1 MSQWDFGMPPAED
14 HDSPDATDPFPPP
27 AYQPGGNYEQYRQ
40 YDRYDEYGEEI
51 VSPITYERDPYY
63 PGPDPSAGPDPYAAG
78 PDPYAAGPD
87 PYARPAPGH
96 ASRASFEPVQP
107 WQPTRPTQPEQPTQ
121 PVPVW
126 PDESWPPRV
135 GRGGGRRRW
144 LVPSLVGAAAAAV
157 GLALFLTNG
166 GGGTP
171 RATRS
176 APPLQPV
183 QPAASSPPAR
193 PAGAAALT
201 MTQAQQALAGYTTAN
216 NQANAQRSGTM
227 LATIETGSSYA
238 IDTGLYRQQQAQHAA
253 PYPAF
258 APVRALYYI
267 PRQAAAAYPH
277 WFVAKVF
284 NAYMSN
290 PKKVTGTEYV
300 VFTQAAPGAP
310 WKNAIEPYVL
320 SGASVPQITVGADG
334 LATPVPAGTA
344 SLAVSPARIGQ
355 LTAASLDGTGTLGD
369 PGNLADRLDAK
380 FWQSKVPAASV
391 TDQHATAGGQVFGL
405 ATAGGGALLFYTDTA
420 ELTLTPP
427 QGETLH
433 LSIPGFYSGGQA
445 LSRAGVG
452 YLEQFATYVPPR
464 GGTGL
469 RVVADYSGITAAH

>member
-14 HDSPDATDPFPPP
+14 HDSPDATAPFPPP

-51 VSPITYERDPYY
+51 ASPITYERDPYY
-63 PGPDPSAGPDPYAAG
+63 PGPDPYAAG
-78 PDPYAAGPD
+78 PDPYAAGPYAAGPD
-87 PYARPAPGH
+87 PYAGPAPGQ
-96 ASRASFEPVQP
+96 ASRASFGPVQP
-107 WQPTRPTQPEQPTQ
+107 EPPTQPT
-121 PVPVW
+121 PVW
-126 PDESWPPRV
+126 PGESWPPPA
-135 GRGGGRRRW
+135 GGGRRRW
-144 LVPSLVGAAAAAV
+144 LVPSLVAAAAAAV
-157 GLALFLTNG
+157 GLGLFLTSG
-166 GGGTP
+166 GGGTAS
-171 RATRS
+171 ATRS

-193 PAGAAALT
+193 PAGAGPLT
-201 MTQAQQALAGYTTAN
+201 MAQAQQVMAGYTTAN

-227 LATIETGSSYA
+227 LATVETGSSFA

-258 APVRALYYI
+258 APMRALYYI
-267 PRQAAAAYPH
+267 PRQAAATYPH

-300 VFTQAAPGAP
+300 VFTQAGPGAP
-310 WKNAIEPYVL
+310 WKNTVEPYML

-334 LATPVPAGTA
+334 LATPVPADTA

-380 FWQSKVPAASV
+380 FWQSKVPAASI

>member
-14 HDSPDATDPFPPP
+14 HDSPDATAAFPPP

-51 VSPITYERDPYY
+51 ASPITYERDPYY
-63 PGPDPSAGPDPYAAG
+63 PGPDPYAAG
-78 PDPYAAGPD
+78 PDPYAAGPYAAGPD
-87 PYARPAPGH
+87 PYAGPAPGQ
-96 ASRASFEPVQP
+96 ASRASFGPVQP
-107 WQPTRPTQPEQPTQ
+107 EPPTQ

-126 PDESWPPRV
+126 PGESWPPRAA
-135 GRGGGRRRW
+135 GGGGRRRW
-144 LVPSLVGAAAAAV
+144 LVPSLIGAAAAAV
-157 GLALFLTNG
+157 GLGLFLTSG
-166 GGGTP
+166 GGGTAS
-171 RATRS
+171 ATRS

-193 PAGAAALT
+193 PADAAALT
-201 MTQAQQALAGYTTAN
+201 MTQAQQVLAGYTTAN

-227 LATIETGSSYA
+227 LATVETGSSFA
-238 IDTGLYRQQQAQHAA
+238 IDTGLYRQQQAQHAT

-258 APVRALYYI
+258 APMRTLYYI
-267 PRQAAAAYPH
+267 PRQAAATYPH

-290 PKKVTGTEYV
+290 PKKVTGTEYML
-300 VFTQAAPGAP
+300 FTQTAPGAP
-310 WKNAIEPYVL
+310 WKNTIEPYML

-369 PGNLADRLDAK
+369 PGNLADRLDAI
-380 FWQSKVPAASV
+380 FWQSKVPAASI

-427 QGETLH
+427 QGEVMH
-433 LSIPGFYSGGQA
+433 LSVPGFYSSGQA
-445 LSRAGVG
+445 LKTAGVG

>member
-1 MSQWDFGMPPAED
+1 
-14 HDSPDATDPFPPP
+14 
-27 AYQPGGNYEQYRQ
+27 
-40 YDRYDEYGEEI
+40 
-51 VSPITYERDPYY
+51 
-63 PGPDPSAGPDPYAAG
+63 
-78 PDPYAAGPD
+78 
-87 PYARPAPGH
+87 
-96 ASRASFEPVQP
+96 
-107 WQPTRPTQPEQPTQ
+107 
-121 PVPVW
+121 
-126 PDESWPPRV
+126 
-135 GRGGGRRRW
+135 
-144 LVPSLVGAAAAAV
+144 
-157 GLALFLTNG
+157 
-166 GGGTP
+166 
-171 RATRS
+171 
-176 APPLQPV
+176 V

-193 PAGAAALT
+193 PAGPAALT
-201 MTQAQQALAGYTTAN
+201 MAQAQQVLGGYTTAN

-227 LATIETGSSYA
+227 LATVETGSSFA

-258 APVRALYYI
+258 APMRALYYI
-267 PRQAAAAYPH
+267 PRQAAATYPH

-300 VFTQAAPGAP
+300 LFTQAAPGAP
-310 WKNAIEPYVL
+310 WKNAIEPYML

-334 LATPVPAGTA
+334 LATPVPADTA

-380 FWQSKVPAASV
+380 FWQSKVPAASI

-427 QGETLH
+427 PGETLH